1 MSDKSTSIGKSTN
14 VGKSSN
20 VGKLA
25 NVRTSTNH
33 LRIKTSERSSIQC
46 FDYSMGLFLSED
58 RIKLITIHTM

>member
-20 VGKLA
+20 VGTLA
-25 NVRTSTNH
+25 NVGTSTNH

-46 FDYSMGLFLSED
+46 FDYSM
-58 RIKLITIHTM
+58 